1 MRKWK
6 YTGKTCY
13 GLNFLKYEVHY
24 TEDKL
29 IFGDAELKILWLEYQ
44 HKLIKAGVSSIA
56 DSHFIDK

>member
-13 GLNFLKYEVHY
+13 GLNFLKYDVHY

-29 IFGDAELKILWLEYQ
+29 ILEYQ
-44 HKLIKAGVSSIA
+44 HKFIKAGVSSIA
-56 DSHFIDK
+56 DLHFIDK